1 MSEDMRKRTIG
12 GVRVNRFGELTT
24 QSEDVVM
31 ENETRTEMMKEEIAN
46 VIAEDVG
53 GPAEVMLQTCLQMM
67 CDRGIIASFDM
78 ELFRIAIWRDH
89 REVTEVVTNAIM
101 EKFGETI
108 GGETNIMTR
117 IMESTISEAI
127 IEYDEETHD
136 ILYLAEM

>member
-1 MSEDMRKRTIG
+1 
-12 GVRVNRFGELTT
+12 
-24 QSEDVVM
+24 M